1 MEPVLKSFLYC
12 DSIVPAP
19 DGKLNLY
26 GLFTDLYAKQFPITY
41 PKFSV
46 LSTWGDG
53 LGFHV
58 QRIKVVNPANTM
70 VLHQSPELY
79 FTLESEDQT
88 VHVQTDVNQMVFTEP
103 GAYTFQVILGGRLA
117 YEHHLH
123 LKLLHEMAPPPQPAC
138 KRSKRLKPAF
148 GGRVGSELSLPR

>member
-26 GLFTDLYAKQFPITY
+26 GLFTDLYAQQFPITY

-70 VLHQSPELY
+70 VLHQSGLKVEHVKVAGCTRHEELDD
-79 FTLESEDQT
+79 TLGFWW
-88 VHVQTDVNQMVFTEP
+88 MVDS
-103 GAYTFQVILGGRLA
+103 A
-117 YEHHLH
+117 
-123 LKLLHEMAPPPQPAC
+123 
-138 KRSKRLKPAF
+138 
-148 GGRVGSELSLPR
+148 

>member
-79 FTLESEDQT
+79 FTLETEDQT

-103 GAYTFQVILGGRLA
+103 GAYTFQVLLGGRLA

-123 LKLLHEMAPPPQPAC
+123 LKGL
-138 KRSKRLKPAF
+138 
-148 GGRVGSELSLPR
+148 

>member
-19 DGKLNLY
+19 DGKLSLY
-26 GLFTDLYAKQFPITY
+26 GMFSDLYAKSFPITY
-41 PKFSV
+41 PRFSV
-46 LSTWGDG
+46 LSTWSGG
-53 LGFHV
+53 VGFHV

-79 FTLESEDQT
+79 FTLEEQEQT

-103 GAYTFQVILGGRLA
+103 GAYKFQIFLGGRLVQ
-117 YEHHLH
+117 EM
-123 LKLLHEMAPPPQPAC
+123 LLPVKATTGA
-138 KRSKRLKPAF
+138 
-148 GGRVGSELSLPR
+148 

>member
-19 DGKLNLY
+19 DGKLNVY
-26 GLFTDLYAKQFPITY
+26 GLFTDLFAAKFPITY

-79 FTLESEDQT
+79 FTLESEEQT
-88 VHVQTDVNQMVFTEP
+88 VHVQCDVNQMVFTEP
-103 GAYTFQVILGGRLA
+103 GAYTFQVHLGGRLA

-123 LKLLHEMAPPPQPAC
+123 LKQI
-138 KRSKRLKPAF
+138 
-148 GGRVGSELSLPR
+148 

>member
-26 GLFTDLYAKQFPITY
+26 GMFSELYAKEFPVTY
-41 PKFSV
+41 PRFSV

-58 QRIKVVNPANTM
+58 QRIKVFNPANTM
-70 VLHQSPELY
+70 MLYQSPELY
-79 FTLESEDQT
+79 FTLESQDQT
-88 VHVQTDVNQMVFTEP
+88 VHVQSDMNQMVFTES
-103 GAYTFQVILGGRLA
+103 GSYRFQVFLHGRLA
-117 YEHHLH
+117 YEHQLYI
-123 LKLLHEMAPPPQPAC
+123 KEI
-138 KRSKRLKPAF
+138 
-148 GGRVGSELSLPR
+148 